1 MPEND
6 RKILNEALRDAVREA
21 KCPGAVAYVGR
32 RGDKLFHESEG
43 LRQIV
48 PDRRRAEKDTIYDL
62 ASLTKVV
69 ATTTAVLMLHEE
81 GVLDLDAPVS
91 EYLPVPAFG
100 RFTIRQCLTHTAGLH
115 PGMPFYRECTTLNE
129 MLQRYAATEPS
140 REPGTRRVYSDVGFM
155 ILGAVV
161 ELASRDS
168 LNGFCSRRIFR
179 PLDMRDTAFNPPKEW
194 ADRCAATEQC
204 AWRKRIVRGEVHD
217 ENAYAV
223 GGVSGHAGLFST
235 AFDLAKFCRALLEG
249 KLLKDN
255 TVAAMRRIGQVPTY
269 PWQGLGWKL
278 DPWSGGSEG
287 FLPSRAA
294 IGHTGWTGTS
304 IWIDF
309 DSGLFSILLSNA
321 CHPSREKRDA
331 STLRHVFHEGIARA
345 FYSGRANVHTGLDRL
360 LWDGFDSI
368 RGKRLAV
375 LANHAAVDQLGRP
388 LLDVLAMEPSV
399 SVRRVYS
406 PEHGFHGQAEA
417 GAKVASESGK
427 IPVVSLYG
435 DRKAPSRA
443 ELAET
448 DLFVVD
454 LPDVGS
460 RYYTYMATMKDCLA
474 ACGDAGVPVLVLDRP
489 NPLGGLILEG
499 PVAER
504 FDSPVCCA
512 PVPVRHGMTPGELA
526 RFFASSMT
534 NPPRIAVGEL
544 DAWRR
549 ELFFAQC
556 ALPWIPPS
564 PNMPDPETALLYAGV
579 CLFEG
584 TNLNEG
590 RGTDWPFKIIGA
602 PWLDAEAI
610 IESLDRGD
618 CEGCAIEATTYVPR
632 AIAGKAAHPKY
643 LDEPCKG
650 IRMRVEDAIRIR
662 PFRLAIAL
670 IAAIRR
676 HHAAFALTDWFDTLA
691 GTSQVRRSIEAG
703 KTPRQIVAEYEAALV
718 RFDSRRPRIY

>member
-1 MPEND
+1 MPE
-6 RKILNEALRDAVREA
+6 KGQPMLNEVLRDAVREA

-32 RGDKLFHESEG
+32 YGDRVFHEAEG
-43 LRQIV
+43 FRQIV
-48 PDRRRAEKDTIYDL
+48 PNRRRAEKNTIYDL

-69 ATTTAVLMLHEE
+69 ATTTAVLFLYEDGAM
-81 GVLDLDAPVS
+81 DLDAPVS

-115 PGMPFYRECTTLNE
+115 PGMPLYKECTTLHE
-129 MLQRYAATEPS
+129 MIQRYSATEPS

-155 ILGAVV
+155 ILGAAI

-168 LNGFCSRRIFR
+168 LDGFCSRRIFR
-179 PLDMRDTAFNPPKEW
+179 PLEMHDTAFNPPKEW

-204 AWRKRIVRGEVHD
+204 AWRKRLICGEVHD

-235 AFDLAKFCRALLEG
+235 ASDLAKFCRALLEG
-249 KLLKDN
+249 KLLREE
-255 TVAAMRRIGQVPTY
+255 TVTAMRKIGQTPVY

-278 DPWSGGSEG
+278 DPWAGGNEG

-309 DSGLFSILLSNA
+309 DNGLFSILLSNA

-331 STLRHVFHEGIARA
+331 STLRHVFYEGIARA
-345 FYSGRANVHTGLDRL
+345 FYAGRSNVHTGLDRL
-360 LWDGFDSI
+360 LWDGFGSI

-388 LLDVLAMEPSV
+388 LLDVLAMEPSA
-399 SVRRVYS
+399 SIRRVYS

-417 GAKVASESGK
+417 GAKVASETGQ
-427 IPVVSLYG
+427 IPVISLYG
-435 DRKAPSRA
+435 DRTSPSRA

-448 DLFVVD
+448 DLFLVD

-460 RYYTYMATMKDCLA
+460 RYYTYMATMKECLA
-474 ACGDAGVPVLVLDRP
+474 ACGDAGVPVLILDRP

-504 FDSPVCCA
+504 FDSPVCYA

-526 RFFASSMT
+526 KFFALSMS
-534 NPPRIAVGEL
+534 NPPRVDVSEL
-544 DAWRR
+544 DGWRR
-549 ELFFAQC
+549 DLFFTQC
-556 ALPWIPPS
+556 ALPWVSPS
-564 PNMPDPETALLYAGV
+564 PNMPDPETALFYTGA

-590 RGTDWPFKIIGA
+590 RGTDTPFKIIGA

-610 IESLDRGD
+610 IESLEPED
-618 CEGCAIEATTYVPR
+618 CEGCGFASVAYIPR
-632 AIAGKAAHPKY
+632 AIPGKATHPKY
-643 LDEPCKG
+643 RDEACKG
-650 IRMRVEDAIRIR
+650 IRLRVEDAARIR

-670 IAAIRR
+670 MAAMRRR
-676 HHAAFALTDWFDTLA
+676 HVEFMFTDGFDILA
-691 GTSQVRRSIEAG
+691 GTSRLRRSIEAG
-703 KTPRQIVAEYEAALV
+703 KAPRQIVAECEAALI

>member
-21 KCPGAVAYVGR
+21 KCPGAVAYIGR
-32 RGDKLFHESEG
+32 CGDKLFHESEG

-287 FLPSRAA
+287 FLPSR
-294 IGHTGWTGTS
+294 
-304 IWIDF
+304 
-309 DSGLFSILLSNA
+309 
-321 CHPSREKRDA
+321 
-331 STLRHVFHEGIARA
+331 
-345 FYSGRANVHTGLDRL
+345 
-360 LWDGFDSI
+360 
-368 RGKRLAV
+368 
-375 LANHAAVDQLGRP
+375 
-388 LLDVLAMEPSV
+388 
-399 SVRRVYS
+399 
-406 PEHGFHGQAEA
+406 
-417 GAKVASESGK
+417 
-427 IPVVSLYG
+427 
-435 DRKAPSRA
+435 
-443 ELAET
+443 
-448 DLFVVD
+448 
-454 LPDVGS
+454 
-460 RYYTYMATMKDCLA
+460 
-474 ACGDAGVPVLVLDRP
+474 
-489 NPLGGLILEG
+489 
-499 PVAER
+499 
-504 FDSPVCCA
+504 
-512 PVPVRHGMTPGELA
+512 
-526 RFFASSMT
+526 
-534 NPPRIAVGEL
+534 
-544 DAWRR
+544 
-549 ELFFAQC
+549 
-556 ALPWIPPS
+556 
-564 PNMPDPETALLYAGV
+564 
-579 CLFEG
+579 
-584 TNLNEG
+584 
-590 RGTDWPFKIIGA
+590 
-602 PWLDAEAI
+602 
-610 IESLDRGD
+610 
-618 CEGCAIEATTYVPR
+618 
-632 AIAGKAAHPKY
+632 
-643 LDEPCKG
+643 
-650 IRMRVEDAIRIR
+650 
-662 PFRLAIAL
+662 
-670 IAAIRR
+670 
-676 HHAAFALTDWFDTLA
+676 
-691 GTSQVRRSIEAG
+691 
-703 KTPRQIVAEYEAALV
+703 
-718 RFDSRRPRIY
+718 